1 LFQIERLN
9 ATVLKLMEN
18 KGANTGMSS
27 EVNHQFTTLKRDVEE
42 LQSSSAKAEATLS
55 STQQIILKTIK
66 EMKKDVDAS
75 KIEALN
81 PVSTQPIPQWA
92 KSRKKVT
99 IWHCILSAELTKT
112 HSFRLFFLAILPTG
126 KLLIKC
132 TLNDLK

>member
-55 STQQIILKTIK
+55 STQQIILKTKSCEYPADTPVGKIAEK
-66 EMKKDVDAS
+66 EVAY
-75 KIEALN
+75 
-81 PVSTQPIPQWA
+81 
-92 KSRKKVT
+92 
-99 IWHCILSAELTKT
+99 
-112 HSFRLFFLAILPTG
+112 
-126 KLLIKC
+126 
-132 TLNDLK
+132 

>member
-1 LFQIERLN
+1 
-9 ATVLKLMEN
+9 MEN

-66 EMKKDVDAS
+66 KMKKDVDAS

-92 KSRKKVT
+92 KSRKK
-99 IWHCILSAELTKT
+99 
-112 HSFRLFFLAILPTG
+112 
-126 KLLIKC
+126 
-132 TLNDLK
+132 